1 MTRDSLR
8 SLTAAGLLSMIAW
21 SGCSGLPE
29 SSTSATAFTAVRVR
43 PAKCARIRSIFM
55 HPDGGELQLPECD
68 GTEGTLTYG
77 PNDAGKDRFF
87 QVESYDRNPEGPDCG
102 IERGE
107 KSWLFET
114 VYLSVERATFKD
126 AKQQSVIWNPKFD
139 RSSTFTLYEK
149 AQGQRYHWKLGSPNQ
164 DKKLIFTSPF
174 NGQTVPGQ
182 VNICFELAS
191 P

>member
-1 MTRDSLR
+1 
-8 SLTAAGLLSMIAW
+8 
-21 SGCSGLPE
+21 
-29 SSTSATAFTAVRVR
+29 
-43 PAKCARIRSIFM
+43 M

-87 QVESYDRNPEGPDCG
+87 QVESYTNNPDPKDCG

-107 KSWLFET
+107 KSYLFET
-114 VYLSVERATFKD
+114 VYLSIEQATFKD

-139 RSSTFTLYEK
+139 RSATFTLYEK
-149 AQGQRYHWKLGSPNQ
+149 TPSERYHWKLGNPNQ
-164 DKKLIFTSPF
+164 DHKLIFASPF
-174 NGQTVPGQ
+174 NGKTVPGQ
-182 VNICFELAS
+182 MNICFELAS